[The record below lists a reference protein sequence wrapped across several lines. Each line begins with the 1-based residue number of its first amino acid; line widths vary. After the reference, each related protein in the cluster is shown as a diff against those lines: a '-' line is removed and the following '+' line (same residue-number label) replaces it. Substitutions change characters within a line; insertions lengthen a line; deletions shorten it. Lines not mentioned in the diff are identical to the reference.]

1 MSGRLHCAAPEADGA
16 GGEAWNGAQE
26 GTGGFGGCDQQNSA
40 SKTRHVIS
48 PRFLGSG
55 GAHLLQVQLHVFV
68 HKNNRW
74 YCIKEGLEEV
84 GAGAFSGG
92 APTAEAM
99 QQQH

>member
-1 MSGRLHCAAPEADGA
+1 
-16 GGEAWNGAQE
+16 
-26 GTGGFGGCDQQNSA
+26 
-40 SKTRHVIS
+40 
-48 PRFLGSG
+48 
-55 GAHLLQVQLHVFV
+55 LLQVQLHVFV

-99 QQQH
+99 